1 LQVVFHRQYYKEVI
15 VLAIIALKNNN
26 YKVEHMNNDATRKF
40 ERGVSSRDE
49 QDTFPPFL
57 EESPLRSA
65 TGLEYSH
72 TMRILK

>member
-1 LQVVFHRQYYKEVI
+1 MRILQVVFHRQYYKEVI

-49 QDTFPPFL
+49 
-57 EESPLRSA
+57 
-65 TGLEYSH
+65 
-72 TMRILK
+72 